1 MFWNESKLLN
11 TFSIVCDVF
20 VKWRLATQGNYGYV
34 ITNIFKMLGIEII
47 DYLEFKIWKIFVP
60 WDDSLVMC
68 FIIYFTLNIY
78 LKLKTGLP
86 DFPI

>member
-1 MFWNESKLLN
+1 MFCNESKLLN
-11 TFSIVCDVF
+11 TFCIVCDVF

-34 ITNIFKMLGIEII
+34 ITNIFKILGIEII